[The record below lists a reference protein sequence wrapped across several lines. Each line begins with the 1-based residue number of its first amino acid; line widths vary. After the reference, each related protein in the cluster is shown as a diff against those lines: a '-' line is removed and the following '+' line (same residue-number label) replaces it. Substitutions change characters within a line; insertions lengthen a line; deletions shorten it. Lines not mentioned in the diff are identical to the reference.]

1 MIPIIPL
8 ALGAVEVISSLF
20 KPVLGAVE
28 DVTDAIEQE
37 LGDEEIQKRY
47 NALKEAQSTLA
58 GKLSAERVSLKAVTE
73 SIDEKIARLR
83 AKYGD

>member
-1 MIPIIPL
+1 MPIIGL

-37 LGDEEIQKRY
+37 LGDAEIQKRY
-47 NALKEAQSTLA
+47 NILLEAKRVLA
-58 GKLSAERVSLKAVTE
+58 GKLSEERASLKNVTE
-73 SIDEKIARLR
+73 SIDAKIARLR
-83 AKYGD
+83 AKYGS